1 MRIRLESA
9 KRIGRKIGINDD
21 KAYAIAII
29 LALIVVSSVV
39 AGYYL
44 VLRPS
49 AEPYNTM
56 YLLDA
61 QKKAIDY
68 PTVLVANQNST
79 FNVYVDVVNHLGQ
92 TANYQVQMK
101 ITKNLATLPVTD
113 VTPSQVFDTGNV
125 ESGKSWETTATVTQN
140 QPGMYSVVFELW
152 QQNASGNYSYAA
164 NYCVLNIEVIS

>member
-1 MRIRLESA
+1 MRIHLENA
-9 KRIGRKIGINDD
+9 KSIGRKIGINDD
-21 KAYAIAII
+21 AGYAVAII
-29 LALIVVSSVV
+29 LALIIVSSIV

-44 VLRPS
+44 VLKPQ

-79 FNVYVDVVNHLGQ
+79 FNVYVDVVNHMGQ

-101 ITKNLATLPVTD
+101 ITKNLATFPVD
-113 VTPSQVFDTGNV
+113 VQTSQVYSTGSLG
-125 ESGKSWETTATVTQN
+125 SGKGWETTATITQN
-140 QPGMYSVVFELW
+140 QLGTYSVVFELW
-152 QQNASGNYSYAA
+152 QQNSAGTYEYAS
-164 NYCVLNIEVIS
+164 NYCVLNIEVIN